1 LNNQKAVLKV
11 GKDEFFVTKLTTT
24 PGTVST
30 SGTTTPTVSVDVQ
43 PFFSGV
49 ALDVTPQIDDSG
61 NIILHVHPSVNNVT
75 TIEKTVNAGSA
86 GTISLPL
93 ASSVVSETDSVVRGQ
108 DGHIV
113 AIGGLM
119 RQSNTSDRSQIPGAG
134 EVPLFGGLFR
144 NTKQASQ
151 KRELVILIKPTIVQG
166 DGAWEQDVLESQNRI
181 QNLVPRSRF
190 DK

>member
-1 LNNQKAVLKV
+1 M
-11 GKDEFFVTKLTTT
+11 
-24 PGTVST
+24 
-30 SGTTTPTVSVDVQ
+30 
-43 PFFSGV
+43 
-49 ALDVTPQIDDSG
+49 TPQIDENG

-119 RQSNTSDRSQIPGAG
+119 RQSNTNDRSQIPGAG
-134 EVPLFGGLFR
+134 EVPFLGGLFR
-144 NTKQASQ
+144 NTKQISQ

-181 QNLVPRSRF
+181 QNLAPRSRF
-190 DK
+190 EK

>member
-1 LNNQKAVLKV
+1 
-11 GKDEFFVTKLTTT
+11 
-24 PGTVST
+24 
-30 SGTTTPTVSVDVQ
+30 
-43 PFFSGV
+43 
-49 ALDVTPQIDDSG
+49 
-61 NIILHVHPSVNNVT
+61 
-75 TIEKTVNAGSA
+75 
-86 GTISLPL
+86 
-93 ASSVVSETDSVVRGQ
+93 
-108 DGHIV
+108 
-113 AIGGLM
+113 M

-190 DK
+190 EK